1 MSFSRLLFIW
11 LYLLTAIAPASAE
24 PVTVEGVAPIMAGDL
39 AQARENAIRDALAE
53 AARLSGVRVDST
65 TSTDRFL
72 VTVDQTTIRTS
83 ARIGQTKVLS
93 ESHDDQTYRISLRAE
108 LLPIKDDT
116 RSAACR
122 GGYPKRLL
130 VGGFPLLYPEHV
142 RTGETRGYAQFTTN
156 ELARLFGTDTPVLL
170 AVDGELMI
178 HYSEAETAVGAQ
190 PESAAG
196 LVKLQDAARQWRA
209 QYVLLGRFRSLEAG
223 KGGRKMELEAMIAD
237 GASGALVARSL
248 FRKQAEGA
256 AYLPESVALGSA
268 QFYESG
274 LGKAYAELLTQV
286 AQWAGASASCQPYFA
301 RITRTEDKT
310 LHLDAGSDQGL
321 SVGDRLSAFPA
332 DAGLSGASLGETVV
346 KTVSARSATAEMASR
361 QPRQMPRKGDL
372 LFSR

>member
-1 MSFSRLLFIW
+1 MSFPRVLFVC

-72 VTVDQTTIRTS
+72 VMVDQTTIRTS

-93 ESHDDQTYRISLRAE
+93 ESHDEQTYRISLRAE
-108 LLPIKDDT
+108 VLPIKDDT

-156 ELARLFGTDTPVLL
+156 ELARFFGAETPVLL
-170 AVDGELMI
+170 AVDSELMI

-196 LVKLQDAARQWRA
+196 LIKLQDAARQGRA

-223 KGGRKMELEAMIAD
+223 KGGRRMELEAMIAD
-237 GASGALVARSL
+237 GASGAVVARSL
-248 FRKQAEGA
+248 FRKQAEDA
-256 AYLPESVALGSA
+256 DLPERIALGSA

-286 AQWAGASASCQPYFA
+286 AQWAAASASCLPYFA
-301 RITRTEDKT
+301 RITRMDDKT

-321 SVGDRLSAFPA
+321 SVGDKLSAFPA